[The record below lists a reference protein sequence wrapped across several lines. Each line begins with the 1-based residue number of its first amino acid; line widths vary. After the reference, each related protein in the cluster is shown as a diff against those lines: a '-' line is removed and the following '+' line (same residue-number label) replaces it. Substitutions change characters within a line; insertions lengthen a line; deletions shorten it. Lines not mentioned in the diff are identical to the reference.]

1 MYHFPDIDR
10 MPDHPALPVPDYQ
23 ALAEGFRGALISPG
37 SHILRYDGK
46 GCPIFG
52 AYVNSMSNEMVTW
65 GILAVGEWLSG
76 RDTAWIG
83 VTYPGFFMQET
94 GLYMNSPGS
103 MTSEYWYLF
112 YVHALAGAVMCALF
126 PEDKAARGRMASS
139 ADALVKMAR
148 HIHYGFNGQ
157 GFRFGSYA
165 PFTFQDEYRQP
176 DSIAGYAYQM
186 LFAALKAD
194 RPEYLQES
202 KQALEK
208 YQRFTGNPWYEIPNG
223 SAGLMAAAWLS
234 SHGHEMD
241 MEKIAGWV
249 FDHAQ
254 GPLQAGKWGDEEVDG
269 LMMGW
274 RGDTRQAAMD
284 SAYSMETLMPLQF
297 LLPSVRYCPGLA
309 DAVGKWARCV
319 LSNFPLFYGRGTV
332 PLYETRPDL
341 TPDIPYERLVRQL
354 DGHTPAA
361 CGDFAGHRS
370 VYGAGYLSWLAALAR
385 PTTDADIFALDLSL
399 TDWLAGDKYPVFL
412 LRNASGRDK
421 AAAFAPAG
429 VWQKLKPELYG
440 EQGLSCVCWSLRAGQ
455 SPENAQGEV
464 RAMVPAKGL
473 TVIALLPRGIVP
485 EAVNG
490 FWTAGAAELLRLDP
504 SGQ

>member
-23 ALAEGFRGALISPG
+23 ALAEGFRGALISPDN
-37 SHILRYDGK
+37 HILRYNGK
-46 GCPIFG
+46 GSPIFG
-52 AYVNSMSNEMVTW
+52 AYVNSKSNEMVTW

-83 VTYPGFFMQET
+83 VTYPDFFIQET
-94 GLYMNSPGS
+94 GLYTNSPGG

-112 YVHALAGAVMCALF
+112 YVHTLAGTVMCALF
-126 PEDKAARGRMASS
+126 PEDTAARGRMASS

-148 HIHYGFNGQ
+148 HINYDFNGQ
-157 GFRFGSYA
+157 GFRFGGYT
-165 PFTFQDEYRQP
+165 PFTNRDEYRQP

-202 KQALEK
+202 TQALEK
-208 YQRFTGNPWYEIPNG
+208 YQLFAENPWYEIPNG
-223 SAGLMAAAWLS
+223 SAGLMAAAWLN
-234 SHGHEMD
+234 SHGHAMD
-241 MEKIAGWV
+241 MQKIAGWV
-249 FDHAQ
+249 FDHTQ

-297 LLPSVRYCPGLA
+297 LLPSVRYCPDLA
-309 DAVGKWARCV
+309 DAVGKWVRCV
-319 LSNFPLFYGRGTV
+319 LSNFPLFYGRGTAA
-332 PLYETRPDL
+332 LYETRPDL
-341 TPDIPYERLVRQL
+341 TPDVPYERLVREL

-370 VYGAGYLSWLAALAR
+370 VYGAGYLGWLAALAR

-399 TDWLAGDKYPVFL
+399 TDWLAGDKHPVFL
-412 LRNASGRDK
+412 LRNASGSDK
-421 AAAFAPAG
+421 AVAFAPAG

-440 EQGLSCVCWSLRAGQ
+440 EKELSCVCWDLSAWQMTESAAGKVK
-455 SPENAQGEV
+455 AK
-464 RAMVPAKGL
+464 VPAKGL
-473 TVIALLPRGIVP
+473 TIITLLPRGMTP
-485 EAVNG
+485 EALNG
-490 FWTAGAAELLRLDP
+490 FWTAGTAELLRLDP
-504 SGQ
+504 AGQ